1 MIEPAYQ
8 ELKDKDMPRASSNG
22 VHVKVIAGES
32 MGAKSPVYTR
42 TPTIYLDFRVDANG
56 QFAQP
61 IPRGWNAFLY
71 IISGQGSFGSKGTE
85 GRESQT
91 LIFSDGDFV
100 QFRNPYSSQL
110 RFVLIAGR
118 PLNEPGNSNFHRKK
132 TFFLRILINIFLFL
146 YSCPAWT
153 ICDEHTSRAR
163 TNILGL

>member
-61 IPRGWNAFLY
+61 IPRGWNAFIY
-71 IISGQGSFGSKGTE
+71 IISGQGLFGSQEKE
-85 GRESQT
+85 GKEHHT
-91 LIFSDGDFV
+91 LLLSDGEHI
-100 QFRNPYSSQL
+100 QFKNIKAQQL
-110 RFVLIAGR
+110 RFVLIAGQ
-118 PLNEPGNSNFHRKK
+118 PLNEPSKL
-132 TFFLRILINIFLFL
+132 T
-146 YSCPAWT
+146 
-153 ICDEHTSRAR
+153 
-163 TNILGL
+163 